1 MTNVRCR
8 AMGVLA
14 AMAILPASC
23 SSSSPTSA
31 PSSSPATLANS
42 ATSSTAAP
50 AGTADVPA
58 VADRD
63 RARTVSLGWVRV
75 ARLARGGGRTL
86 VIQS

>member
-1 MTNVRCR
+1 VPRHGGSRRHGDSAGELQLVAADER
-8 AMGVLA
+8 AELQ
-14 AMAILPASC
+14 PRDSC
-23 SSSSPTSA
+23 DFRKVEHGR
-31 PSSSPATLANS
+31 
-42 ATSSTAAP
+42 
-50 AGTADVPA
+50 AGRDRPDVPA